1 MALTR
6 IMRRAPSRAQ
16 KEEAIDQMLSWI
28 REDEMSPPRL
38 LLTGSAILCG
48 VYPSKYCVRPDVN
61 QLREAASLNNR
72 AVVNYV
78 AAAQK
83 LDGYPKFY
91 CLCSSVLAGRI
102 AFTYCAIIGGR
113 EWSTLLPQEGQI
125 LLELS
130 EMYLSN
136 FRNYHGRWM
145 TGSKWD
151 PNHNTGLG
159 SPVFLVKYG
168 NIPTAQAEQAK
179 WEGIDVEV
187 KAIGAETPLFA
198 AYLVWPFLELEVG
211 CLDRVCQVWG
221 VDWANAA
228 SWAANQA
235 NHAMGYTYTDG
246 EGNCVTQLDQASLQV
261 RKMHFECIA
270 LRLWST

>member
-1 MALTR
+1 
-6 IMRRAPSRAQ
+6 
-16 KEEAIDQMLSWI
+16 
-28 REDEMSPPRL
+28 
-38 LLTGSAILCG
+38 
-48 VYPSKYCVRPDVN
+48 VN
-61 QLREAASLNNR
+61 QLREAASLMNR
-72 AVVNYV
+72 AVVSYV

-83 LDGYPKFY
+83 LDGYLKLY
-91 CLCSSVLAGRI
+91 CLGASVI
-102 AFTYCAIIGGR
+102 AARTVFTFCTISE
-113 EWSTLLPQEGQI
+113 EWSTKLPQEGQI

-130 EMYLSN
+130 EMYTAN
-136 FRNYHGRWM
+136 FTNYHARWNS
-145 TGSKWD
+145 GSKWD
-151 PNHNTGLG
+151 ANHNIGLG
-159 SPVFLVKYG
+159 SSAFLVKYG
-168 NIPTAQAEQAK
+168 NIPTAQAEQTK

-187 KAIGAETPLFA
+187 KAIGAETPLLA

-228 SWAANQA
+228 SWATNQA
-235 NHAMGYTYTDG
+235 KPAMGYTYTDG